1 MKHISTDC
9 ISKIKHGDPAAFRE
23 LFYAYKDPL
32 FSYVCKLCRAPE
44 MAEEIV
50 QEVFVKVWINRQQ
63 LDETLSIQAYLY
75 TAVRHTLFN
84 ALKKAA
90 LDKNLKQEIFYHQAV
105 AANITEDDVLTAEL
119 QRIKKSMLDK
129 LPPQRK
135 LIFCLSRIE
144 GLSHEEIAQRLGI
157 SKNTVKDQI
166 VKAIRFLKQELHV
179 HHDIIIPLL
188 VVGVLHTK

>member
-1 MKHISTDC
+1 MKHLSTDC
-9 ISKIKHGDPAAFRE
+9 ISKIKRSDPTAFRE

-32 FSYVCKLCRAPE
+32 FSYACKLSRAPE

-63 LDETLSIQAYLY
+63 LDEALSIQAYLY

-90 LDKNLKQEIFYHQAV
+90 LDKNLKREIFYSQAV

-144 GLSHEEIAQRLGI
+144 GLSHEEIAQKLGI

-188 VVGVLHTK
+188 VVGVLYTK

>member
-1 MKHISTDC
+1 MKHLSTDC
-9 ISKIKHGDPAAFRE
+9 ISKIKRSDPTAFRE

-32 FSYVCKLCRAPE
+32 FSYACKLSRAPE

-63 LDETLSIQAYLY
+63 LDEALSIQAYLY

-90 LDKNLKQEIFYHQAV
+90 LDKNLKREIFYSQAV

-144 GLSHEEIAQRLGI
+144 GLSHEEIAQKLGI

-166 VKAIRFLKQELHV
+166 VKAVRFLKQELHV

>member
-1 MKHISTDC
+1 MKHLSTDC
-9 ISKIKHGDPAAFRE
+9 ISKVKHSDPTAFRE
-23 LFYAYKDPL
+23 LFHAYKDPL
-32 FSYVCKLCRAPE
+32 FSYACKLCRSPE
-44 MAEEIV
+44 MAEEVV
-50 QEVFVKVWINRQQ
+50 QEVFIKVWINRQH

-90 LDKNLKQEIFYHQAV
+90 SDKNLKQEIFYQQAV

-119 QRIKKSMLDK
+119 QRIKKSMLDR

-144 GLSHEEIAQRLGI
+144 GLSHEEIAQQLGI

-166 VKAIRFLKQELHV
+166 VKAVRFLKQELHA
-179 HHDIIIPLL
+179 HHDIIIPML